1 MNHQLKTNNNNAGY
15 TYIEL
20 ILYIAIVT
28 IMMQALI
35 PFAWNIIQGGVKSSI
50 QQEVFSQSRFISEKL
65 KFEIRN
71 AKDIVAAQS
80 DFDVNLASDQTKKIT
95 LQTLGGQ
102 TIIVDVQSGIVRI
115 KRGSNPAIPLNA
127 ANIQV
132 TDLTFSNYSSI
143 DNKSKHLGFTL
154 TASSSNPS
162 PRQEYKASISL
173 QSSSEIRSN

>member
-1 MNHQLKTNNNNAGY
+1 MSNERITNNQTGY

-50 QQEVFSQSRFISEKL
+50 QQEVFSQARFISEKL

-102 TIIVDVQSGIVRI
+102 TIVVDVQSGIVRI
-115 KRGSNPAIPLNA
+115 KRGSNPAIPLSA

-132 TDLTFSNYSSI
+132 TDLTFRNYSSI

-154 TASSSNPS
+154 TALSSNPS

-173 QSSSEIRSN
+173 QSSTEIRSN